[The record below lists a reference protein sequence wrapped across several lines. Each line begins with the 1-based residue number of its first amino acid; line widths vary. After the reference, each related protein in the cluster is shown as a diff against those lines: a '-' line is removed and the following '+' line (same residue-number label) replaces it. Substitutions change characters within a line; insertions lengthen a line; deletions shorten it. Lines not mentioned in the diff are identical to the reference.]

1 MRSGDDSGH
10 NLVSYVVAVNLNVLC
25 TLMKGGITGD
35 EDSGLII
42 TMHGQW
48 KRG

>member
-10 NLVSYVVAVNLNVLC
+10 NLVSYVVAVNLNMLC
-25 TLMKGGITGD
+25 TLMKNGAVDD

-42 TMHGQW
+42 TVHGHW
-48 KRG
+48 KRR